1 MVITGYAAMSCR
13 VIESLL
19 STGCPG
25 GGKNHERLPPDAAG
39 HERVICRLGPQ
50 RSQRDRCP
58 SLSEI
63 VLNDLNIAIEHGD
76 LEQRISPS
84 NRLAQFEP
92 AAG

>member
-1 MVITGYAAMSCR
+1 MPR
-13 VIESLL
+13 WR
-19 STGCPG
+19 
-25 GGKNHERLPPDAAG
+25 KNHERLPPDAAG

-76 LEQRISPS
+76 LEQRISRRS
-84 NRLAQFEP
+84 QQDAGRFDRQLAI
-92 AAG
+92 AA